1 MQSVNF
7 KKYADIIVNLQMSNE
22 FYYLIKRF
30 DDDTLDH
37 IRSHFDK
44 DSGMDFIRRFNQIG
58 DEILQLQEAGI
69 PPESEES
76 QQLAEK
82 YWSLIMEFTGGDMG
96 MLPKL
101 VEIGSIDCAQNA
113 WEERQ
118 KLVNSYME
126 PALEIYFARLGANPF
141 GEETT

>member
-1 MQSVNF
+1 
-7 KKYADIIVNLQMSNE
+7 
-22 FYYLIKRF
+22 
-30 DDDTLDH
+30 
-37 IRSHFDK
+37 
-44 DSGMDFIRRFNQIG
+44 
-58 DEILQLQEAGI
+58 
-69 PPESEES
+69 
-76 QQLAEK
+76 
-82 YWSLIMEFTGGDMG
+82 MEFTGGDMG

-126 PALEIYFARLGANPF
+126 PALQIYFARLGANPF